1 MPAIFTHKAIM
12 LLARDRLQQLRDG
25 LEAKRVSGLAV
36 TPLDRQVL
44 YLAKRAVEMLS
55 TAPQAQVRFPTRPLT
70 TALGTGVSTYAV
82 LGSLGPAL
90 PAYAALAAP
99 GQSWAGGIMRKGTPD
114 ANREAVV
121 ARSLDFVLE
130 FWRRAEEKVR
140 ALPEREQPGTR
151 DKLRAYALGH
161 LCRVA
166 GEMIVNP
173 YLDDVEWHLGSAL
186 HPSRLGREVVE
197 ASVDTAVAAQVL
209 QSPGTRRGAV
219 WTAWWPPVDDV
230 PESFFHAYA
239 EAFEAVYLG
248 QGRPLG
254 LAEFEERFTR
264 AVPPPMSHRLV
275 RDGYQGF
282 RGLLERGYDWSY
294 GDWLVALLPL
304 FAPMAVAMPF
314 TVLLGQAKDLLSD
327 RPHDEAKAWA
337 ETLAFPLSATALVP
351 LGASIYLTAW
361 TSLGVGTE
369 TIVGLI
375 IGGLVAA
382 AAVVFFS
389 TLGADLPAWVPIVF
403 FFALPVAAELGYFIW
418 LQTRGSGEKFHSL
431 LGWAFL
437 AHVVVAVLSSFAYVL
452 FRDWLNQGPGEFLF
466 WLAILLWLVVVT
478 GLWLLSALALRE
490 TAAPEVAGDAF
501 ATDRRHFVRLFDD
514 ASLFHDPAETAPTL
528 AQRFYPSGRRK
539 LLRIWWEGDQEMHI
553 RPRRHSVQ
561 FSVTGSDAAGDIQ
574 TVLAPIAPMTLREF
588 AGLLR
593 RTVKDHAGTAGGLR
607 VEAAYDSDPDYDL
620 PPGETFADH
629 GDTDDTVQTQT
640 QQRDRADAWFHLG
653 KSRSEREYFLS
664 HAPKARQTLQVG
676 PGRVVVA
683 DLRGAEDAGA
693 GTIAPAAGV
702 GAGPNDVD
710 GTGTRFLTF
719 FRVGDAIEAGG
730 TQRAVTAIASDTRLT
745 TVLPLGLGGAGTAFR
760 RVRQDRT
767 TEEKGAGQ
775 AAVAAATPT
784 TVAGSG
790 GSRFAGFFM
799 PGDVIRVGAEERR
812 VVGIASDS
820 SLTVDAPL
828 PVSAAADYYR
838 MPAESAEGYEFLA
851 RPGSDLMAGDSVM
864 DLAADLA
871 VLLCLGGTSH
881 LLTEDERRVSP
892 LGAPAPVNKVVQV
905 FRNWNLDRRRLNE
918 WRMLITGGG
927 VSEKRGAPE
936 AADPA
941 LPPLPAGWTLRS
953 TRGEGIATTVGWI
966 PLFRK
971 WLDVAHRPG
980 VSTAARVSLRPGD
993 PTNLELSRAM
1003 AYLFDMPDPDPT
1015 PP

>member
-1 MPAIFTHKAIM
+1 MPAILTHKAIM
-12 LLARDRLQQLRDG
+12 LLARDRLQQLRDS

-36 TPLDRQVL
+36 NPLDRQVL

-99 GQSWAGGIMRKGTPD
+99 GQSWAGDIMRKGTPD

-121 ARSLDFVLE
+121 TRSLDFLLE
-130 FWRRAEEKVR
+130 FWQRAEGKIR
-140 ALPEREQPGTR
+140 ALPDGEQAGTR

-173 YLDDVEWHLGSAL
+173 YLDDLEWHLGSAL
-186 HPSRLGREVVE
+186 HPTRLGREVVE
-197 ASVDTAVAAQVL
+197 ASVDSAVAAQVL

-219 WTAWWPPVDDV
+219 WTAWWPGVDDV
-230 PESFFHAYA
+230 PESFFDAYA

-254 LAEFEERFTR
+254 LAEFEEHFTK

-314 TVLLGQAKDLLSD
+314 TALLDQAKDLLSD

-337 ETLAFPLSATALVP
+337 EALAFPLSATALVP
-351 LGASIYLTAW
+351 LGASIYLAAG

-382 AAVVFFS
+382 TAVVFFS

-403 FFALPVAAELGYFIW
+403 CFALPLAAELGYFIW
-418 LQTRGSGEKFHSL
+418 LQTRGGGEKFHSL

-437 AHVVVAVLSSFAYVL
+437 AHVVVAGLSSLAYVL

-466 WLAILLWLVVVT
+466 WLAILLWLAVVT
-478 GLWLLSALALRE
+478 GLWLLSALALRQ
-490 TAAPEVAGDAF
+490 TAAPEVAGDGF

-514 ASLFHDPAETAPTL
+514 VSLFHDPANATPSL
-528 AQRFYPSGRRK
+528 AQLFYPSGRRK
-539 LLRIWWEGDQEMHI
+539 LLRIWWEGDQDMYI
-553 RPRRHSVQ
+553 RPRRYSVE
-561 FSVTGSDAAGDIQ
+561 FSVTGTDPGDIQ
-574 TVLAPIAPMTLREF
+574 TILAPIGPMTLSEF

-593 RTVKDHAGTAGGLR
+593 RTVKDGSGTAGGLR
-607 VEAAYDSDPDYDL
+607 VERAYEADPDYDL

-629 GDTDDTVQTQT
+629 GDTDDTVQTET
-640 QQRDRADAWFHLG
+640 QHRDRANAWFHLG
-653 KSRSEREYFLS
+653 KSRDEREYFLY
-664 HAPKARQTLQVG
+664 HAPKALQALQVG
-676 PGRVVVA
+676 PGSVVVP
-683 DLRGAEDAGA
+683 DLRDTQDTGA
-693 GTIAPAAGV
+693 GTIGPAAGV
-702 GAGPNDVD
+702 GAGPSDVD

-719 FRVGDAIEAGG
+719 FRVGDTIEGGG
-730 TQRAVTAIASDTRLT
+730 TQRTVTAIASDTRLT
-745 TVLPLGLGGAGTAFR
+745 TVLPLGLGGAGTAYHR
-760 RVRQDRT
+760 LRQDRT
-767 TEEKGAGQ
+767 AEAQGTGQ
-775 AAVAAATPT
+775 AAVAALALS
-784 TVAGSG
+784 TVVGSG
-790 GSRFAGFFM
+790 GSAFAAFFM
-799 PGDVIRVGAEERR
+799 PGDIIRVGAEERR

-820 SLTVDAPL
+820 SLTVDAPF
-828 PVSAAADYYR
+828 PVTAAADFYR
-838 MPAESAEGYEFLA
+838 MPTESAEGHEFLA
-851 RPGSDLMAGDSVM
+851 RPGADLMAGDSVM

-871 VLLCLGGTSH
+871 VMLCLGGTSH
-881 LLTEDERRVSP
+881 LLTEDERRASP

-936 AADPA
+936 APDPA

-953 TRGEGIATTVGWI
+953 TRGEGTATALGWI

-971 WLDVAHRPG
+971 WLDVARRPG
-980 VSTAARVSLRPGD
+980 VSSADRVSLRPGD
-993 PTNLELSRAM
+993 PTNLELSRAV
-1003 AYLFDMPDPDPT
+1003 AFLFDMADPDPT